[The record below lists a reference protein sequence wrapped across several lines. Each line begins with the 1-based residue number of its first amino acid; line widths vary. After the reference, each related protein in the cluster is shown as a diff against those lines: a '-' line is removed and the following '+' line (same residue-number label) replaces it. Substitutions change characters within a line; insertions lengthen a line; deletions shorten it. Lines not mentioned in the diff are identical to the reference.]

1 MNSRWRCIN
10 IFLDCLIF
18 QTISTKLYNSY
29 TITLVKWSRK
39 KERKDNNILIDVR
52 GSLWF
57 FAKKKKNWK
66 VLEAIFTRHLHRN
79 VRNAFDRIYAANEW
93 TLPAVCN
100 ARLPDFHVRHIDF
113 CSTSKMA
120 VAVDAF
126 RPHPHR
132 TVIESSRWFQLEV
145 TSGICNARIDEIG
158 KLLVNYLNER
168 ARVLWKRLVS
178 MDVFFF
184 FLRNENASQWFFFF
198 YIEFNR
204 SIFRVASRILSDS
217 IKFQGFYYEIST
229 FFVRSRLIKEIE
241 ENFFFEQTK
250 LQYAN
255 IARDRET
262 WPCFSWWIYSLRRIC
277 ARLLRK

>member
-39 KERKDNNILIDVR
+39 KERKDNILIDVR
-52 GSLWF
+52 GSFDSSLR
-57 FAKKKKNWK
+57 KKRGS

-184 FLRNENASQWFFFF
+184 FAKWKCVPMVLFFL
-198 YIEFNR
+198 Y
-204 SIFRVASRILSDS
+204 RV
-217 IKFQGFYYEIST
+217 
-229 FFVRSRLIKEIE
+229 
-241 ENFFFEQTK
+241 
-250 LQYAN
+250 
-255 IARDRET
+255 
-262 WPCFSWWIYSLRRIC
+262 
-277 ARLLRK
+277 

>member
-1 MNSRWRCIN
+1 MKMYKYIPRLFNLPN
-10 IFLDCLIF
+10 N
-18 QTISTKLYNSY
+18 ISTKLYNSY

-39 KERKDNNILIDVR
+39 KERKDNILIDVR

-184 FLRNENASQWFFFF
+184 FCEMKMRPNGSFFFISSLIDRF
-198 YIEFNR
+198 SESLLEF
-204 SIFRVASRILSDS
+204 FQILLNF
-217 IKFQGFYYEIST
+217 KVST
-229 FFVRSRLIKEIE
+229 TKYLLFLFVVV
-241 ENFFFEQTK
+241 
-250 LQYAN
+250 
-255 IARDRET
+255 
-262 WPCFSWWIYSLRRIC
+262 
-277 ARLLRK
+277 